1 MIIVHHLNNSR
12 SQRVLWL
19 LEELGLPYDIV
30 RYQRDPKT
38 LLAPREL
45 RAIHPLGKSPILQD
59 GEVTLAESG
68 AVVEYLIERYGQ
80 GRLRPTVGSPD
91 WLRYIYFLHYA
102 EGSAMVPLL
111 FKLVFVRMETAPV
124 PFFAKPVARML
135 AKGAQKAFVDPQLKL
150 HLDYLEGE
158 IGKSEWFAGEAF
170 TAADI
175 QMSFPLEAAASR
187 GGLDASRPKLQAFLE
202 RIHARPAYQA
212 ALTKGGKYDFA

>member
-19 LEELGLPYDIV
+19 LEELGLPYEIV

-38 LLAPREL
+38 MLAPREL

-68 AVVEYLIERYGQ
+68 AIVEYLLERYGQ
-80 GRLRPTVGSPD
+80 GRLKPAVGSPD
-91 WLRYIYFLHYA
+91 WLRFIYFLHYA
-102 EGSAMVPLL
+102 EGSAMPPLL
-111 FKLVFVRMETAPV
+111 LKLVFVRMETAPV

-158 IGKSEWFAGEAF
+158 IGKSAWFAGEAF

-187 GGLDASRPKLQAFLE
+187 GGLDASRPRLHDFLQ

-212 ALTKGGKYDFA
+212 ALAKGGKYDFA